1 MRYRRRGRS
10 LSQQRAEGLA
20 LVEAKGRDVD
30 QADDIR
36 RVCAQRT
43 DDLASVGVAGDDG
56 WPVLTSQHLTQ
67 ARDAVSYRR
76 HGKRRGRDRVAT
88 GLQARDHCTPAGT
101 LAPCAIDE
109 YDGGALRYLGS
120 CFQP

>member
-36 RVCAQRT
+36 RVWAQRT

-67 ARDAVSYRR
+67 ARDVISERS
-76 HGKRRGRDRVAT
+76 RGQLRARDRAAS
-88 GLQARDHCTPAGT
+88 GLHAPGNGAPA
-101 LAPCAIDE
+101 
-109 YDGGALRYLGS
+109 
-120 CFQP
+120 

>member
-30 QADDIR
+30 QTDDIR

-56 WPVLTSQHLTQ
+56 WPVLTSQPLTQ
-67 ARDAVSYRR
+67 ARDVVSERSQ
-76 HGKRRGRDRVAT
+76 GKLWARDCVAI
-88 GLQARDHCTPAGT
+88 GLQALDHPAPPAT
-101 LAPCAIDE
+101 VPP
-109 YDGGALRYLGS
+109 S
-120 CFQP
+120 